1 MVELTVRD
9 LPDDI
14 KRDWISNSKNMER
27 SKKISE
33 YVNLKTIISPAMESQ
48 EIKMEEDVSFNLY
61 QLIEEKV
68 DVLTKEGLS
77 QEDINQYI
85 LTDIHLNV
93 RSFLNQKNGQSSNL
107 MKFVE
112 DDVIQLT
119 KELKQLAEKELNCKF
134 DRRFIH
140 FLSMHMESF

>member
-27 SKKISE
+27 SRKISE

-48 EIKMEEDVSFNLY
+48 EIKIEEDVSFNLY

-93 RSFLNQKNGQSSNL
+93 RSF
-107 MKFVE
+107 
-112 DDVIQLT
+112 
-119 KELKQLAEKELNCKF
+119 
-134 DRRFIH
+134 
-140 FLSMHMESF
+140 